1 MKRYLYPLLTALFLL
16 PLSIYADDKG
26 TDYVLTNIT
35 PEENSVLDGFSK
47 GDSITFNTNFDAI
60 CGGFYERIVDNESKT
75 VLYSAFN
82 SVKNDK
88 GEWVLKFYEDVK
100 LYQGHTYSLEIEG
113 HEVADSKS
121 GVVGKVSVN
130 YVGNTIGD
138 DDDEDDS
145 GYEYSDVKYV
155 YISPLD
161 GDEMDNL
168 RLNFLVAE
176 YSGNV
181 KIDRERSII
190 IDEDGITYPFQNF
203 IPINQRE
210 DIWQMF
216 IPLEILQR
224 STSHFKVHIY
234 TRDLQDRVVKGNKGK
249 GENSYYELTY
259 RCYFGYPQ
267 IAVSPSEGKRNYL
280 SDFTFSCDG
289 GIDIKDDSKEI
300 YLLGEN
306 KSTIIQTIKG
316 SDLMVS
322 DSNSNAYFY
331 QLEDSIKTEGV
342 YYMHV
347 PEGFFALG
355 YKSLDNRDT
364 WVRYDIVNKQG
375 FYGVTL
381 DPAEGSEL
389 TKLSTISITFDDW
402 DVVVPYYGN
411 PEKITVT
418 NEAGEIV
425 TYGSASFDENRSQNN
440 ICIIKL
446 NSTIKTP
453 GEYTLNIPANAF
465 FLGRNAE
472 STSIPMYFGYTIVE
486 EPDMALNADIYT
498 EMDES
503 HALRRIHLAFN
514 DFNIVTLKQNDAEA
528 TLVDA
533 TGQMVAKGIL
543 TLASGKR
550 NLKVDIEPEYQVTA
564 PGDYTLIIP
573 SGVIMFNS
581 VVYNKELQLLVPF
594 DPTSDIQLAAA
605 DNDNQE
611 WVKVYNLQGQLV
623 REGKACEAFVGLKG
637 LYIVNGKKMY
647 IKSAFSK

>member
-26 TDYVLTNIT
+26 KDYVLTNIT

-60 CGGFYERIVDNESKT
+60 CGGFHERIVDNESKT

-138 DDDEDDS
+138 DEGEDDS
-145 GYEYSDVKYV
+145 GYEFSDIEYL
-155 YISPLD
+155 YFSPRD
-161 GDEMDNL
+161 GAEMTNPHL
-168 RLNFLVAE
+168 SFVIVE
-176 YSGNV
+176 YTGDV
-181 KIDRERSII
+181 KIDRERSKVIE
-190 IDEDGITYPFQNF
+190 EDGNILPFENF
-203 IPINQRE
+203 VTLYQKE

-216 IPLEILQR
+216 IPSDVLLR
-224 STSHFKVHIY
+224 STKEFRLHIY
-234 TRDLQDRVVKGNKGK
+234 TRDKQDRVVKGNRGK

-259 RCYFGYPQ
+259 KCTLGYPELT
-267 IAVSPSEGKRNYL
+267 VSPFEGKYNDL
-280 SDFTFSCDG
+280 SNFTFTCDD
-289 GIDIKDDSKEI
+289 GIDIKDDSKDI
-300 YLLGEN
+300 YLLGED
-306 KSTIIQTIKG
+306 KSTIVQTIKG
-316 SDLMVS
+316 SDLLVS
-322 DSNSNAYFY
+322 DNNSKEYYY

-342 YYMHV
+342 YYLHV
-347 PEGFFALG
+347 PEGLFALG

-364 WVRYDIVNKQG
+364 WVRYNIVNKQG

-389 TKLSTISITFDDW
+389 TSLSTISITFDDW

-418 NEAGEIV
+418 NEAGDIV
-425 TYGSASFDENRSQNN
+425 TYASASFDENRSQNN

-453 GEYTLNIPANAF
+453 GEYSLNIPANAF

-472 STSIPMYFGYTIVE
+472 STSVPMSFGYTIVE
-486 EPDMALNADIYT
+486 EPDMALNPDIIT
-498 EMDES
+498 EMDEN
-503 HALRRIHLAFN
+503 HALRYIHLSFKE
-514 DFNIVTLKQNDAEA
+514 FSYVTLMQDEPEVILTD
-528 TLVDA
+528 TL
-533 TGQMVAKGIL
+533 GQMVAKGIL
-543 TLASGKR
+543 KLATGKR
-550 NLKVDIEPEYQVTA
+550 NLCVEIEPEYQVTD
-564 PGDYTLIIP
+564 PGDYILIIP
-573 SGVIMFNS
+573 SGLIKFNS
-581 VVYNKELQLLVPF
+581 TVYNKELQLFVPF

>member
-1 MKRYLYPLLTALFLL
+1 MKCYLYPLITALFLL

-60 CGGFYERIVDNESKT
+60 CGGFYERIVDNDSKT

-138 DDDEDDS
+138 DEGEDDS
-145 GYEYSDVKYV
+145 GYEFSDIEYL
-155 YISPLD
+155 YFSPRD
-161 GDEMDNL
+161 GAEMN
-168 RLNFLVAE
+168 NPHMSFVIVE
-176 YSGNV
+176 YTGDV
-181 KIDRERSII
+181 KIDRERSKVIE
-190 IDEDGITYPFQNF
+190 EDGNILPFENF
-203 IPINQRE
+203 VTLYKKE

-216 IPLEILQR
+216 IPSDVLLR
-224 STSHFKVHIY
+224 STSEFRLHIY
-234 TRDLQDRVVKGNKGK
+234 TRDKQDRVVKGNRGK

-259 RCYFGYPQ
+259 RCSLGYPELT
-267 IAVSPSEGKRNYL
+267 VSPFEGKYNDL
-280 SDFTFSCDG
+280 SNFSFTCDG
-289 GIDIKDDSKEI
+289 GIDIKDDSKDI
-300 YLLGEN
+300 YLLGED
-306 KSTIIQTIKG
+306 KSTIVQTIKG
-316 SDLMVS
+316 SDLLVS
-322 DSNSNAYFY
+322 DNNSKEYYY
-331 QLEDSIKTEGV
+331 QLEDSIKEEGV
-342 YYMHV
+342 YYLHV
-347 PEGFFALG
+347 PEGLFALG
-355 YKSLDNRDT
+355 NKSLDNRDT
-364 WVRYDIVNKQG
+364 WVRYNIVNKQG

-389 TKLSTISITFDDW
+389 TSLSTINISFDDW

-446 NSTIKTP
+446 NTTVKAP

-465 FLGRNAE
+465 FLGKNAE
-472 STSIPMYFGYTIVE
+472 STSIPMSFGYTIVE
-486 EPDMALNADIYT
+486 EPDMALNPDIMT
-498 EMDES
+498 EMDEN
-503 HALRRIHLAFN
+503 HTLRYIHLSFKEFN
-514 DFNIVTLKQNDAEA
+514 YVTLMQDDPEIILTD
-528 TLVDA
+528 TL
-533 TGQMVAKGIL
+533 GQMVAKGIL
-543 TLASGKR
+543 KLATGKR
-550 NLKVDIEPEYQVTA
+550 NLCVEIEPEYQVSA
-564 PGDYTLIIP
+564 PGDYILIIP
-573 SGVIMFNS
+573 SGLIKFNS
-581 VVYNKELQLLVPF
+581 VVYNKELHLLVPF

-611 WVKVYNLQGQLV
+611 WVKVYNIQGQLV